1 MNLNKLVEEV
11 SLENDFNPKKV
22 KKIALALFT
31 KIEQKLE
38 SRETIKTPKVVFKPR
53 KGQNSLKLGLIRK
66 LKNNIDANEKK
77 DD

>member
-1 MNLNKLVEEV
+1 MNFNKLVEEV
-11 SLENDFNPKKV
+11 ALENDFNPNKV

-31 KIEQKLE
+31 KIVQKLE
-38 SRETIKTPKVVFKPR
+38 SRETIKTPKFVFKPR

-66 LKNNIDANEKK
+66 LKKNIESNEKK

>member
-11 SLENDFNPKKV
+11 ALENDLNPNKV
-22 KKIALALFT
+22 KIIALALFT

-53 KGQNSLKLGLIRK
+53 KSQNSLKLGLIKK
-66 LKNNIDANEKK
+66 LNKNSESNEKK
-77 DD
+77 ED